1 MDTCGSM
8 DFTETSYVDVN
19 LNHLDQEDPVLIEA
33 IRKMLIKP
41 SDVRQKLGLLFVL
54 ICQALILVAS
64 RIRSIIIG

>member
-41 SDVRQKLGLLFVL
+41 SDVRQNLDCSMF
-54 ICQALILVAS
+54 
-64 RIRSIIIG
+64 